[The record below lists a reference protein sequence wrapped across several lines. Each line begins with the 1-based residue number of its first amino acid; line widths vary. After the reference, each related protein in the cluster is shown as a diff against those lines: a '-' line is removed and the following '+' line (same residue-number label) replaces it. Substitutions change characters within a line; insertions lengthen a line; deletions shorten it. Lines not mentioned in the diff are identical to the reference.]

1 MREKAYGNDLSLLW
15 NTLVPFEVNA
25 VTKEEAVYFH
35 SFDMNELR
43 DIEQVFDLF
52 IKGSFLSSGSEKQ
65 NEVLKAISRLLQA
78 DRQVLDDFFA
88 YDFGF
93 ATIAPKDYYLFLQ
106 HVFSILSLY
115 LLSQKKPAVSYGL
128 DKAIYT
134 YPEAFYKL
142 VDLNLVN
149 FDVWYLLDSES
160 ALTHYQGLQVRYP
173 ERRLI
178 PFARRDDCDDLA
190 CFEIGKSGRVQ
201 LIHDFANSGWEQR
214 KEFQD
219 LWEWLE
225 AAVGDMIIFNKEE
238 GIY

>member
-1 MREKAYGNDLSLLW
+1 MFSL
-15 NTLVPFEVNA
+15 F
-25 VTKEEAVYFH
+25 
-35 SFDMNELR
+35 
-43 DIEQVFDLF
+43 
-52 IKGSFLSSGSEKQ
+52 
-65 NEVLKAISRLLQA
+65 
-78 DRQVLDDFFA
+78 
-88 YDFGF
+88 
-93 ATIAPKDYYLFLQ
+93 
-106 HVFSILSLY
+106 SLY

-160 ALTHYQGLQVRYP
+160 ALAHYQGLQARYP

-225 AAVGDMIIFNKEE
+225 AAVGDMIIFYKEE

>member
-15 NTLVPFEVNA
+15 NTLMPLEVNA
-25 VTKEEAVYFH
+25 VTKEEAVYFY

-43 DIEQVFDLF
+43 DIEQIFDLF
-52 IKGSFLSSGSEKQ
+52 IKGPFLSSGSEKQ
-65 NEVLKAISRLLQA
+65 NEVLNAISRLLQA

-93 ATIAPKDYYLFLQ
+93 ATIAPKDNYLFLQ

-128 DKAIYT
+128 DKSIYT

-219 LWEWLE
+219 LWKWLE